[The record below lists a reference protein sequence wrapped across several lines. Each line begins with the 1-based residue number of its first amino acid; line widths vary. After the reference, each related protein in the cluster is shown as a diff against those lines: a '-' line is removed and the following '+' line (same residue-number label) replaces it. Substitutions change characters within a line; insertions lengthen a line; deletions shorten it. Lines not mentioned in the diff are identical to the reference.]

1 MWFKQCKDSEG
12 WNIYAD
18 DEKKIVT
25 YDITVSN
32 SKSTE
37 QRCYKTELEL
47 IIKVFRLQKQS
58 IKNLQSTVLNFSSTH
73 TKT

>member
-37 QRCYKTELEL
+37 QRCYKTEL
-47 IIKVFRLQKQS
+47 
-58 IKNLQSTVLNFSSTH
+58 
-73 TKT
+73 